1 MKVLHLM
8 VSGRAGGIESLM
20 RDYVLYSGHE
30 NLFVFAWAGGPVAE
44 QIEKSGCKV
53 FLMNKPEEGSR
64 SVFTRILHIC
74 EEEKIDAILVHHEAP
89 LLRLAAMF
97 AGIRNPNI
105 RVFCYAHSN
114 AAFLCDE
121 KRKSGLA
128 VRKWIYRITFRKAD
142 KALAI
147 SQSVK
152 NSLVQYLGIPEGH
165 IEVIYNGAILERF
178 FHDRRSGEGK
188 PLKLIYVGRLIEEKG
203 VQTILESLS
212 RLKDVDY
219 RFTVVGDGDYREPLS
234 RLAQTL
240 GIGDKVEFLGTRSDV
255 PELLARADVFVHL
268 PACEE
273 GFGIAV
279 VEAMA
284 SGLLCIC
291 ADRGA
296 LPEIVADGVNG
307 FLIRGSDPDTLAGVI
322 RDISRQPAS
331 PQYETI
337 RANAVE
343 TAKKFSIEAFAAR
356 LDAVIEGQ

>member
-8 VSGRAGGIESLM
+8 VSGRAGGIESLL

-64 SVFTRILHIC
+64 SVCTRILRIC
-74 EEEKIDAILVHHEAP
+74 ENEKIDAILVHHEAP

-97 AGIRNPNI
+97 ARIRNPKI
-105 RVFCYAHSN
+105 KVFCYAHSN
-114 AAFLCDE
+114 AVFLCDA

-128 VRKWIYRITFRKAD
+128 VRKFIYRLTFRKAN

-152 NSLVQYLGIPEGH
+152 DSLVQYLGIPEGH

-178 FHDRRSGEGK
+178 FHNRRAGDGK

-203 VQTILESLS
+203 VQTILQSLS

-219 RFTVVGDGDYREPLS
+219 RFAVVGDGDYREPLQT
-234 RLAQTL
+234 LAKTL
-240 GIGDKVEFLGTRSDV
+240 GIEGSVEFLGTRSDV
-255 PELLARADVFVHL
+255 PELLAQADVFVHL
-268 PACEE
+268 PECEE

-284 SGLLCIC
+284 SGLIC
-291 ADRGA
+291 VCGDRGA
-296 LPEIVADGVNG
+296 LPEIVEDGVNG
-307 FLIRGSDPDTLAGVI
+307 FIIKNSDPETLAGVI
-322 RDISRQPAS
+322 RSISQQPDSA
-331 PQYETI
+331 YYGNI

-343 TAKKFSIEAFAAR
+343 AAKKFSIEAFAR
-356 LDAVIEGQ
+356 KLDAVIEE